1 LVLQQSD
8 INNLI
13 SDEANLFF
21 SICKSPRGGS
31 TDAVYK
37 LTKDSR
43 QVFALATEQNCPDK
57 LAQDALNLYWA
68 SNRQLFQIS
77 KQGGSA
83 PTVVNAE
90 SPVTGLALYQSEI
103 YFSACDSSGAG
114 ALFQWMKTA
123 APKIIARDA
132 RCMQI
137 AASDGANI
145 FFIANDRVNGDE
157 LWRIAK
163 NGGAVEKIASLA
175 RYPVVVGK
183 ILADA
188 TTIYWTTRQ
197 DPSKP
202 QGDADDYNSVLALNT
217 ETRAL
222 RVIANQQ
229 PRPSALALDATNIF
243 WSNCGTA
250 RFNFENIAL
259 LRAPLRGGA
268 ANNLATVCANSLA
281 VDAALIYWAAKDGIW
296 KVNK

>member
-1 LVLQQSD
+1 MVTRFAILFFSFLLLLIASACGSASSPATSTPFAATSAPTSRAIVAPDVPALVLQQSD

-188 TTIYWTTRQ
+188 TT
-197 DPSKP
+197 
-202 QGDADDYNSVLALNT
+202 
-217 ETRAL
+217 
-222 RVIANQQ
+222 
-229 PRPSALALDATNIF
+229 
-243 WSNCGTA
+243 
-250 RFNFENIAL
+250 
-259 LRAPLRGGA
+259 
-268 ANNLATVCANSLA
+268 
-281 VDAALIYWAAKDGIW
+281 
-296 KVNK
+296 